1 MDINNRMK
9 LCFKILITIVISCV
23 AVSGCSGP
31 FSLSEAVTCRGLDAN
46 MMPVN
51 PSKSFVATVSEINVS
66 FKATNASRNT
76 EIRAELFYVKGPA
89 SSMSRLASATK
100 TVVSGTTYA
109 GLTFTRGS
117 IAVWP
122 VGEYRLDIYVD
133 GSKYLDLFFTVTN

>member
-1 MDINNRMK
+1 MK
-9 LCFKILITIVISCV
+9 LCCRMLIIIVIICA

-31 FSLSEAVTCRGLDAN
+31 FSLSEAVTCHGLDVN

-51 PSKSFVATVSEINVS
+51 PSKSFVATVSDINVS

-76 EIRAELFYVKGPA
+76 EIRAELFYVKGSA
-89 SSMSRLASATK
+89 SQSSRLVSATK

-133 GSKYLDLFFTVTN
+133 GSKYLDLFFAVTN